1 MDLSKADD
9 CLPHD
14 FLLAKLSA
22 YVFNES
28 AITLIVNYL
37 SNRYQRVKSGSTFS
51 SYLEILGIPQGSML
65 GPILCNLFIK
75 HLIFFVQET
84 TLPMIQ
90 QYSCPPNFDEATLKL
105 SNDTHLILN

>member
-28 AITLIVNYL
+28 AITLIANYL
-37 SNRYQRVKSGSTFS
+37 SNRY
-51 SYLEILGIPQGSML
+51 
-65 GPILCNLFIK
+65 
-75 HLIFFVQET
+75 
-84 TLPMIQ
+84 
-90 QYSCPPNFDEATLKL
+90 
-105 SNDTHLILN
+105 